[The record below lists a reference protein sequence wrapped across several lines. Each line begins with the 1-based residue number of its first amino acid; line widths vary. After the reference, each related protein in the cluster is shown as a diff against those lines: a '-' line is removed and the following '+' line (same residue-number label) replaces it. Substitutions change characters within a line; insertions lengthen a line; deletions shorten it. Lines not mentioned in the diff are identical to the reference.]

1 MSKTNTVTIA
11 PTATFGMKL
20 LAREAAAKPGENIM
34 ISPLSVAVALAMAA
48 NGARGNT
55 LAGITSTLGLGDVD
69 QSTSNAAYAELLSE
83 LKRDKIGVTLA
94 VANAIFARQG
104 VDFYESFLNANR
116 DSFGARVDVLD
127 FDAPETVDSIND
139 WIGESTQQKITKL
152 LEEID
157 PLTIMYLINCVY
169 FKGEWTVK
177 FDKDLTEDQP
187 FTTAGGS
194 AKDHPL
200 MYRSADMVYGRGEAY
215 TYISLPFGE
224 SKDVRLIA
232 FLPQGDKST
241 ADVIAALSADDAK
254 QLTYAIANT
263 YESEGELWLPRFDLE
278 YENTLNDSL
287 QALGMADAFSSA
299 TADFGAL
306 RPTPPA
312 VYISEVK
319 HKTVFKVDEEGAE
332 GAAATSVGFGLESVS
347 FPFEIRFDRPFVTV
361 VADSKTNAI
370 LFAGVV
376 NDPK

>member
-1 MSKTNTVTIA
+1 MSNPTPFTTA

-20 LAREAAAKPGENIM
+20 LASEAAAKPGENIM

-55 LAGITSTLGLGDVD
+55 LAGITSTIGLGDVD

-94 VANAIFARQG
+94 VANAVFAREG

-127 FDAPETVDSIND
+127 FAAPETVDAINGWVGD
-139 WIGESTQQKITKL
+139 NTQQKITKL

-177 FDKDLTEDQP
+177 FDKGLTKDQP
-187 FTTAGGS
+187 FTTADGS

-200 MYRSADMVYGRGEAY
+200 MYRNADMVYGRGEAY

-241 ADVIAALSADDAK
+241 
-254 QLTYAIANT
+254 
-263 YESEGELWLPRFDLE
+263 
-278 YENTLNDSL
+278 
-287 QALGMADAFSSA
+287 
-299 TADFGAL
+299 
-306 RPTPPA
+306 
-312 VYISEVK
+312 
-319 HKTVFKVDEEGAE
+319 
-332 GAAATSVGFGLESVS
+332 
-347 FPFEIRFDRPFVTV
+347 
-361 VADSKTNAI
+361 
-370 LFAGVV
+370 
-376 NDPK
+376 